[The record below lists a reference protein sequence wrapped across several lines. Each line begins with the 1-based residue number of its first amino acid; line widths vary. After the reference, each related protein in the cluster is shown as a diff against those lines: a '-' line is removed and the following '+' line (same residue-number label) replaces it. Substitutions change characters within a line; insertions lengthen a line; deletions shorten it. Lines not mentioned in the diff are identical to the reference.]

1 MKTCFPFFDKLV
13 IQASLKWIKEWNKV
27 QEECMKEI
35 EECLLGIKWICSSLK
50 WCNNQNNSLFDL
62 YCKATKMLILLA
74 WGQLKLKLHLF
85 FLWCNFL
92 WLAVDACQ
100 DAFIM
105 LMPYM
110 DAVIMFSRSIES
122 SAEKYLVHIFIYT
135 GWWLKMS

>member
-1 MKTCFPFFDKLV
+1 M
-13 IQASLKWIKEWNKV
+13 

-85 FLWCNFL
+85 FLWCNFS

-122 SAEKYLVHIFIYT
+122 STERYLVHIFIYT